1 MARWIKSIDWSLVL
15 HNAFKVACVIA
26 LFVGLILYLD
36 KCSNDDTARTETARH
51 EGYDEGYNV
60 GYEAGRE
67 RGQED
72 VKADPRDYD
81 LYSYDDIMSDP
92 ENFDLYSYD
101 DMIDMLNDLFNE
113 NIPDDAYWYL
123 NY

>member
-1 MARWIKSIDWSLVL
+1 MARWLKNIEWSLVL
-15 HNAFKVACVIA
+15 HKAFNVACVIT
-26 LFVGLILYLD
+26 LFVGLLFYLD
-36 KCSNDDTARTETARH
+36 KCSDDDAARIETVRQ
-51 EGYDEGYNV
+51 EGYDEGYDV
-60 GYEAGRE
+60 GYEEGQE

-101 DMIDMLNDLFNE
+101 DVIDIFNNIFDG
-113 NIPDDAYWYL
+113 NIPDDAYLHL
-123 NY
+123 NH